1 MKIVEHDI
9 SVVNARVHQTI
20 IIIMS
25 IVSRGAV
32 ITLTNVRM
40 CLSSNVLL
48 QEDYGITLS
57 GGFAGEAWD
66 TNAWGDEMLNV
77 A

>member
-1 MKIVEHDI
+1 MDVVEHDS

-25 IVSRGAV
+25 IASCGAV
-32 ITLTNVRM
+32 LALTNVRI
-40 CLSSNVLL
+40 CLSSNILV

-57 GGFAGEAWD
+57 GGFAGQA
-66 TNAWGDEMLNV
+66 
-77 A
+77 